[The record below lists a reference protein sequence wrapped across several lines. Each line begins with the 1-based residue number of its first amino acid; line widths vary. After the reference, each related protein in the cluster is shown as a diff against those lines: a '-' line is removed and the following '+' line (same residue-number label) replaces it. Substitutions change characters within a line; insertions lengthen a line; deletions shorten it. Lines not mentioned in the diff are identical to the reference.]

1 MRIQS
6 LVTTRV
12 IARLFVLLVSATIGF
27 ATLAQTPTD
36 PDATPK
42 AAPPLQPSKPS
53 PEPEKPKEP
62 QKEKPTLQ
70 KIDAIE
76 VKSSQDSY
84 DARREDTA
92 TKIVVTEEEILKYGD
107 TQIADVLKRQPGITV
122 TGGAIRMRGL
132 GNGYTQILLNGER
145 APPGFS
151 LDTLSPSVIE
161 RIEIIRAATAEFS
174 TQSIAGTINIILKK
188 KVTVSQRE
196 LKLGYASGRGY
207 TSPNANFN
215 ISDKDSDFS
224 YSFNGYYY
232 RNEVD
237 YLSSAREVGTD
248 IRDEQNLFRES
259 SSRFKGLFDG
269 AGLSPRLNWTLKNGD
284 TLTWQSFINYNRG
297 RNDNDRRYGI
307 LVGPPPPYA
316 ISITQSKY
324 DSAFARTDVNWVH
337 KLAEG
342 AKLDVKIGASS
353 GERND
358 TFTQQGFNTNQMQN
372 LDSTVLSESSDKGT
386 TFTGKYSTPIIEGH
400 SLVAGWDGGISNR
413 TEIRDQ
419 RDKALQGALP
429 GVTPIVSYEDFA
441 ASVSRIALFAQDEW
455 NVTKDWSVYF
465 GVRWESLDTKS
476 DGNTFATVKNRSSV
490 LSPLFQTLYKLKDR
504 KGEQVRLALTRTY
517 KAPTTSSL
525 IPRRF
530 TSTNNSPTEP
540 DSQGNP
546 DLRAELATGIDIAY
560 EKFWDQGAS
569 VSVSGSIRRITDFNR
584 RGLIFVNG
592 RWVSL
597 PINDGTAQT
606 KSLEFDTKFPIQ
618 VFYKA
623 APPIDFRFN
632 MNRNWSIV
640 DSVPG
645 PNNRLDQQTPFSA
658 TVGLDYRMKGGEFTA
673 GGSYSFK
680 SGGLVRTSINQSRN
694 QSARRELDVYGLW
707 KFTPKIQTRLT
718 LSNILRQDNESE
730 SSYFDEFGRL
740 SQTSINPS
748 SMNVRLNLE
757 LKF

>member
-1 MRIQS
+1 MRTQS
-6 LVTTRV
+6 LVTPRF
-12 IARLFVLLVSATIGF
+12 IAKLFVLLVSATVSF
-27 ATLAQTPTD
+27 VTLAQTPTD
-36 PDATPK
+36 PDIPPK
-42 AAPPLQPSKPS
+42 AAPSLQPSKPS
-53 PEPEKPKEP
+53 SEPEKPKER
-62 QKEKPTLQ
+62 QKDKPAVQ

-76 VKSSQDSY
+76 VKSSQDAY

-132 GNGYTQILLNGER
+132 GSGYTQILLNGER

-151 LDTLSPSVIE
+151 IDTLSPSVIE
-161 RIEIIRAATAEFS
+161 RVEIIRAATAEFS

-215 ISDKDSDFS
+215 ISDKDGDFS

-232 RNEVD
+232 RNAVD

-248 IRDEQNLFRES
+248 ANGLQNLFRES
-259 SSRFKGLFDG
+259 SSQFKGLFDG

-284 TLTWQSFINYNRG
+284 TLTWQSFMNYNRG
-297 RNDNDRRYGI
+297 RNDNERRYSRLI
-307 LVGPPPPYA
+307 GPPPPYA
-316 ISITQSKY
+316 ISITQNKN
-324 DSAFARTDVNWVH
+324 DSTFARTDLNWVH

-342 AKLDVKIGASS
+342 AKLDVKIGASTN
-353 GERND
+353 ERND
-358 TFTQQGFNTNQMQN
+358 TFTQQGFNTNQRQN
-372 LDSTVLSESSDKGT
+372 LDSTVLSESSETGA

-400 SLVAGWDGGISNR
+400 SLVAGWDGGTSNR

-429 GVTPIVSYEDFA
+429 RVTPIISYEDFA

-476 DGNTFATVKNRSSV
+476 DGNTFAAVKNRSSV

-517 KAPTTSSL
+517 KAPSTSSL

-584 RGLIFVNG
+584 RGLIFANG

-597 PINDGTAQT
+597 PINDGIAQT

-618 VFYKA
+618 VFYKT

-632 MNRNWSIV
+632 MNRNWSVV

-680 SGGLVRTSINQSRN
+680 SGGQVRTSINQSRN

-718 LSNILRQDNESE
+718 LSNILRQDSENE
-730 SSYFDEFGRL
+730 SSYFDESGKL

-757 LKF
+757 MKL